1 MSVHIQTVLAIL
13 LVAFAHSD
21 KPIKSSVRSATVTI
35 LAIAIALGIGDRTGG
50 YSDQSN
56 FVAII
61 LVQSLCQIWVISF
74 LKVVQTWTKLP
85 RPMPGDK
92 APFWVWTAFNWGVTA
107 ATTWILCKPLVD
119 SRCKSQQHFTSNTG
133 VILYNICLGLQIP
146 SIHVANIAFIYLWI
160 DRNNFDRRQKVLKLT
175 LRVAMILWVLS
186 FPLAI
191 AACQVLLATF
201 GYHDDNG
208 QVLYLRADG
217 WGLGQV
223 IALVMLALPLFDAST
238 YLREPSH
245 HDETQSRFRYWWV
258 TKLIPRSKHILKC
271 IT

>member
-35 LAIAIALGIGDRTGG
+35 LAIAIALGIVDRTGG

-56 FVAII
+56 YVAII

-74 LKVVQTWTKLP
+74 LRVVKTWVKQPLL
-85 RPMPGDK
+85 MFGDK
-92 APFWVWTAFNWGVTA
+92 ARCYVWTAFNWGVTA

-119 SRCKSQQHFTSNTG
+119 SRCKSEQYFTSETG
-133 VILYNICLGLQIP
+133 AILKYMYLALQVA
-146 SIHVANIAFIYLWI
+146 SVLVANTAFVYLGI
-160 DRNNFDRRQKVLKLT
+160 DRINFDRRQKVLKLT

-191 AACQVLLATF
+191 AACQVFMTTF
-201 GYHDDNG
+201 GYRDDNG
-208 QVLYLRADG
+208 QVHLLTASS

-258 TKLIPRSKHILKC
+258 TKLIPRSKRILKC